1 MAVSRQ
7 QVWAPVLA
15 LVTDLQ
21 CCAVLSLAGVVR
33 TNQLKQTRFSTFG
46 VCAILHLSCVYN
58 SINNSFFGCRQLNIK
73 EISTARKL
81 LSIQFCCD
89 LLSSMRGIFLGQDRQ

>member
-1 MAVSRQ
+1 MLVLKGALKAKFTCKPGGVDIVSSIVIRGGAEEDSVAVSRQ

-46 VCAILHLSCVYN
+46 VCEP
-58 SINNSFFGCRQLNIK
+58 SIYLVF
-73 EISTARKL
+73 T
-81 LSIQFCCD
+81 IQ
-89 LLSSMRGIFLGQDRQ
+89 